1 MIYAIVTEYTDGHT
15 AVRYVDQKAV
25 PASKAKSWLLRFV
38 DKSTNT
44 LFIEYVEAIHPER
57 KIHLVDRGIIEIP
70 LDGVKIVTVHNTDE
84 IGGEYDPVSIGVAY
98 PLFN

>member
-15 AVRYVDQKAV
+15 AALYIDQKAV
-25 PASKAKSWLLRFV
+25 IATKVNPSLCVVV
-38 DKSTNT
+38 DERKKL
-44 LFIEYVEAIHPER
+44 LFIEYAEAIHPER

-70 LDGVKIVTVHNTDE
+70 LDGVKTVTVHNTDE
-84 IGGEYDPVSIGVAY
+84 IGGEYDPAPIRVAY